1 MKSSATDAQVL
12 QAAEKA
18 CLTSFVET
26 LPEAMDTQVGEM
38 GAMLSGGQKQ
48 RIAIARAF
56 ISTAPIVLMDKTRKQ
71 SIVPLQPS
79 RSKKQ

>member
-1 MKSSATDAQVL
+1 
-12 QAAEKA
+12 
-18 CLTSFVET
+18 
-26 LPEAMDTQVGEM
+26 MDTQVGEM